1 MFVNV
6 AVSIPSA
13 GPFTYGVPEDLEG
26 QIAIGKRAL
35 VPFGRRRVTG
45 YIVESISSTD
55 LQSVKNIIDILDSE
69 PLFSAQD
76 LAFYRWIAEYYLYPL
91 GKTLKALLPG
101 GIDVESSRWV
111 CLSETPQAQE
121 HILSTAQRGLLNI
134 LANYPHGLP
143 VTTLQKKAG
152 RKSLLRDLET
162 LQNMQFISAGDR
174 IEKAAVTRKQE
185 TRVALRAPLPANIRL
200 TEKQKSICDFL
211 ERHGATDLSTL
222 RLEFKNVHATIIRM
236 EQKGLIDVSTRE
248 VYRPP
253 APFSPVGANANGI
266 RLNAEQKKTLA
277 EIVNGIGARRYLP
290 CLLHGVTG
298 SGKTEVYLKAIEEA
312 LARGGSAIYL
322 VPEITLTPQLMSRIQ
337 DRFDDSMIAVLHS
350 GIGRSAR
357 YDEWRRIQRGDAR
370 IIIGARSAIFA
381 PARDLRLIIV
391 DEEHDSSY
399 KQEDYLPYNARDL
412 AIVRAKQVSA
422 TVILGSATPAVQTY
436 FNTETRDFKLLE
448 LTKRVAGRDL
458 PRVDIIDMKKEGGR
472 TPPLFSQALIEA
484 VGETLGRGKQTLLF
498 LNRRGFHTFLYCLD
512 CGYLFTCLNCS
523 VSMTHHLS
531 DGSLRCHYCGFR
543 VKAPPVCPSCG
554 GSRVRSYGIGTE
566 RVEEEIA
573 GLFPGAR
580 VERMDSDSTSKRGAY
595 NRILT
600 ALDRGEI
607 DILVGTQMI
616 TKGHDFPGVTLV
628 GVVSAD
634 TSLNIPDFR
643 AAEKTF
649 QILTQVSGRGG
660 RGDAPGR
667 VIVQTLNPDNSAI
680 QHARRH
686 DYRGFYRDEI
696 ALRRELG
703 YPPFGRLIN
712 LVISS
717 TNETAAQDYVRKLR
731 ELSTDMARR
740 QGGSVSVLGPA
751 EAPLYRVQGRYRW
764 QLLLKG
770 PDRAAARAL
779 VRSILSQGAPP
790 GIRLKVDV
798 DPVNFM

>member
-1 MFVNV
+1 VFVNV

-13 GPFTYGVPEDLEG
+13 GPFTYGVPEDLEERT
-26 QIAIGKRAL
+26 AIGKRAL

-45 YIVESISSTD
+45 YIVESIPSTD
-55 LQSVKNIIDILDSE
+55 LPSVKNILDILDSE

-76 LAFYRWIAEYYLYPL
+76 LAFYRWVAEYYLYPL

-111 CLSETPQAQE
+111 CLSETLQAPE
-121 HILSTAQRGLLNI
+121 HRLSGTQREILKI
-134 LANYPHGLP
+134 LADYPDGVP

-152 RKSLLRDLET
+152 GKNLLRDLDKLHT
-162 LQNMQFISAGDR
+162 LQLISEGDR

-185 TRVALRAPLPANIRL
+185 TRVALRASLPADIRL
-200 TEKQKSICDFL
+200 TEKQKRICDFL
-211 ERHGATDLSTL
+211 ETHGTTALSAL
-222 RLEFKNVHATIIRM
+222 RLEFKNVHATISRM
-236 EQKGLIDVSTRE
+236 KRKGLIDLSARE
-248 VYRPP
+248 VYRSP
-253 APFSPVGANANGI
+253 APVTRIGAHADGI
-266 RLNAEQKKTLA
+266 RLNTEQKKTLA
-277 EIVNGIGARRYLP
+277 EIVSGISARRYLP

-322 VPEITLTPQLMSRIQ
+322 VPEITLTPQLMSRIR
-337 DRFDDSMIAVLHS
+337 DKFDGSMIAVLHS

-399 KQEDYLPYNARDL
+399 KQEEYLPYNARDL
-412 AIVRAKQVSA
+412 AIVRAKQA
-422 TVILGSATPAVQTY
+422 AAAVILGSATPAVQTY
-436 FNTETRDFKLLE
+436 CNTETRDFKLLE

-472 TPPLFSQALIEA
+472 TPPLFSRALIEA
-484 VGETLGRGKQTLLF
+484 VGETIERGKQTLLF
-498 LNRRGFHTFLYCLD
+498 LNRRGFHTFLYCQD
-512 CGYLFTCLNCS
+512 CGYQFTCLNCS

-531 DGSLRCHYCGFR
+531 DGFLRCHYCGFR

-554 GSRVRSYGIGTE
+554 GSRVRSYGLGTE
-566 RVEEEIA
+566 RVEEEIKR
-573 GLFPGAR
+573 LFPGAR
-580 VERMDSDSTSKRGAY
+580 VERMDSDSTSRRGAY

-667 VIVQTLNPDNSAI
+667 VLVQTMNPDNSAI

-686 DYRGFYRDEI
+686 DYLGFYRDEI

-703 YPPFGRLIN
+703 YPPYGRLIN

-717 TNETAAQDYVRKLR
+717 TNETAARDYVRKLR
-731 ELSTDMARR
+731 DLTTDMARR
-740 QGGSVSVLGPA
+740 QGGPVSVLGPA

-764 QLLLKG
+764 QMLLKG
-770 PDRAAARAL
+770 PDGAAARAL